1 VSWQWSDV
9 RSVQTSCRAT
19 FSSTKTTLNL
29 CVTSRR
35 EWLAPHRLT
44 TLFHAALNLQIN
56 LVRQS
61 LYMHVSQVTEGQPR
75 VVLHLDR
82 PAAARA
88 TIRVT
93 AERADQLLPVE
104 EVKLKNPHTVMVTL
118 PVCLMAKSC
127 LGKHLYCLVDS
138 LLARHFLT

>member
-1 VSWQWSDV
+1 
-9 RSVQTSCRAT
+9 
-19 FSSTKTTLNL
+19 L
-29 CVTSRR
+29 
-35 EWLAPHRLT
+35 
-44 TLFHAALNLQIN
+44 
-56 LVRQS
+56 
-61 LYMHVSQVTEGQPR
+61 QVTEGQPR

-93 AERADQLLPVE
+93 AERAGQLLPVE

-127 LGKHLYCLVDS
+127 LGKHCCGHHNFLLKVWWQLPIFLFVLSFLV
-138 LLARHFLT
+138 HTFIITFIQ